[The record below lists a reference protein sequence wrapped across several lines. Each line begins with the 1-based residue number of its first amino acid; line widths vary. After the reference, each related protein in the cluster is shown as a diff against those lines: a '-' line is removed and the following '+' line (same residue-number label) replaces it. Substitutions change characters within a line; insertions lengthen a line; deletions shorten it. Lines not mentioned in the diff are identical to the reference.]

1 MRRSDRLKRIE
12 MQVAALEIEIDLLI
26 DVINMMCLEKNPNST
41 DIESGKW
48 YRSKPD
54 GY

>member
-1 MRRSDRLKRIE
+1 MRRSDRIKRIE
-12 MQVAALEIEIDLLI
+12 SQIAALEIEIDLLI
-26 DVINMMCLEKNPNST
+26 DVINMMYQEKNLNAA

-48 YRSKPD
+48 YRYKTD